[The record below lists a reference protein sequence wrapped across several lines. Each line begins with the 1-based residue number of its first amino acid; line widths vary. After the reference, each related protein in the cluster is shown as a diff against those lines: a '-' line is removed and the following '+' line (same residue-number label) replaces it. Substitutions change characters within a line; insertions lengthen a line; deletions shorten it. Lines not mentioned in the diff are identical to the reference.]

1 MQGLKSDELGFLVG
15 KPVDLTDIHDELSNI
30 NGELAQIKAILSRDD
45 AIDITPK
52 SINKL
57 VNGFA
62 GSIATKN
69 SKASAKQS
77 ETTHTPVPRDIASSQ
92 SSNRSFQRLNQVIGD
107 KVAKGSIKA
116 GKQHIATTKA
126 RDSKGRFTSQNNT
139 NGAVNS
145 PKGRGADGRFVA
157 QNTPHNAIRD
167 SNGRFLP
174 KNGEDNSR
182 AEKDSLGTKLKNI
195 GGKISDTL
203 GDLGSGNEQA
213 DPSVQAMGEIKGVLT
228 PVGRG
233 FGKLFGGGSSNGLSR
248 GQDRWYRR
256 FFKQN
261 TEKARTDDL
270 ADKREQ
276 KLLSNIEK
284 KEGPDIASRSGLL
297 ATLFLAFMGALAT
310 LLIKGFQSLA
320 TPLKF
325 LGSFFGPL
333 VKVLQ
338 ALAHAIGLKK
348 LADLLGGPSSPRN
361 RNRGPG
367 GSTRG
372 GGARGP
378 GDSTRGGGARGPGD
392 STRGDGAG
400 GRAKALFKKL
410 PIIGALLSAGFL
422 AKDLNDISENGESQE
437 TKTRQVGSAVG
448 ATAGGLGGALGGAAA
463 GAAIGSVVP
472 LVGTLAGG
480 IVGAL
485 VGGIG
490 GGKVGGML
498 GDKFGEWVN
507 ELREAGVTD
516 KMAYSWDVGI
526 NAMSIMWRD
535 FTTLAGS
542 FWNGMVVGV
551 QTGWANVTA
560 FTQNMW
566 QGVGNAFTSTT
577 EFLKTSWAVAT
588 TLVGGALNTVWT
600 SLGELASSVNEAI
613 KAKTGIDIAKNVDDL
628 KSTVKGWGESLKTA
642 FGDFSENVKS
652 KLGEVFGGSYLGG
665 VLNEAQ
671 QMADTQPI
679 STTKEQDAN
688 QTGVLN
694 AFMKAGFTKNQ
705 AVALT
710 AEVGRENDYNSK
722 NLYGYHKDEA
732 NGKVNMGMISW
743 QGDRAKRLEAHMQKK
758 GLIQNGK
765 MVQSQASLD
774 AQAEFVK
781 QEINGGG
788 YNATKKLFA
797 ENPNADPETYAKTLG
812 TDYIRWAYGQNK
824 LKSGKSFDWKK
835 HDNKRRAYKVKAQGK
850 SGTATAVPFR
860 PGYNTQTAKA
870 AVDAATKG
878 KATTP
883 TATTAATTP
892 TDTVT
897 PEVDPVEPQVDPN
910 SVEALIQTFNNFD
923 GMANVKQ
930 AVVSM
935 LKTSA
940 EGTTVA
946 HQKAARG
953 AVVPAM
959 RFTAPAPVA
968 EAPKVSMPL
977 ASNSAK
983 DSNSKLDDVSRDVS
997 DRRIAHI
1004 VTGAYSSS
1012 T

>member
-30 NGELAQIKAILSRDD
+30 NRELAQIKAILSRDD
-45 AIDITPK
+45 AIDITPR

-62 GSIATKN
+62 GSISAKN
-69 SKASAKQS
+69 GKAGTKQS
-77 ETTHTPVPRDIASSQ
+77 EITNTPVSRDIASSQ

-107 KVAKGSIKA
+107 QVAKGSIKA

-126 RDSKGRFTSQNNT
+126 RDSNGRFTSQNNT

-261 TEKARTDDL
+261 AEKARTDDL

-297 ATLFLAFMGALAT
+297 ATLLLAFMGALAT

-333 VKVLQ
+333 AKALQ
-338 ALAHAIGLKK
+338 ALARAIGLKK
-348 LADLLGGPSSPRN
+348 LADRLGGPSSKTKDKNKSPGGTA
-361 RNRGPG
+361 GPG
-367 GSTRG
+367 AGTAKG
-372 GGARGP
+372 GG
-378 GDSTRGGGARGPGD
+378 
-392 STRGDGAG
+392 
-400 GRAKALFKKL
+400 KALLKKL

-422 AKDLNDISENGESQE
+422 AKDLNDIAENDESKE

-448 ATAGGLGGALGGAAA
+448 ATAGGIGGVLGGGAA

-516 KMAYSWDVGI
+516 EMSRTWGI
-526 NAMSIMWRD
+526 GVNAMSIMWRD

-542 FWNGMVVGV
+542 FWNGMVAGV
-551 QTGWANVTA
+551 QTGWSNVTA

-566 QGVGNAFTSTT
+566 QGVGNAFDTTT

-588 TLVGGALNTVWT
+588 SVVGGALGTVWT
-600 SLGELASSVNEAI
+600 SLGELASQVNEAI

-642 FGDFSENVKS
+642 FGDFSESVKS

-671 QMADTQPI
+671 QMADNQPI

-765 MVQSQASLD
+765 MVQSQAALD

-781 QEINGGG
+781 WEIDNDTD
-788 YNATKKLFA
+788 YSKTKQVFA
-797 ENPNADPETYAKTLG
+797 NNPNADPESYAKTLG
-812 TDYIRWAYGQNK
+812 TNYVRWAYGQNVLSNGK
-824 LKSGKSFDWKK
+824 AFDSGK
-835 HDNKRRAYKVKAQGK
+835 HDRKRRGYKVQAQAKPGIAP
-850 SGTATAVPFR
+850 ATAVPFR
-860 PGYNTQTAKA
+860 PGYNAQTAKA

-883 TATTAATTP
+883 T
-892 TDTVT
+892 DTVT
-897 PEVDPVEPQVDPN
+897 PEAAPVEPQVDPN
-910 SVEALIQTFNNFD
+910 SIEGLMQTFNNFD

-930 AVVSM
+930 AVISM

-959 RFTAPAPVA
+959 RFNPPAPIA

>member
-45 AIDITPK
+45 AIDITPR

-77 ETTHTPVPRDIASSQ
+77 EITNTPVSRDIASSQ

-107 KVAKGSIKA
+107 QVAKGSIKA

-126 RDSKGRFTSQNNT
+126 RDSNGRFTSQNNT

-261 TEKARTDDL
+261 AEKARTDDL

-297 ATLFLAFMGALAT
+297 ATLLLAFMGALAT

-333 VKVLQ
+333 LKALEALAKVL
-338 ALAHAIGLKK
+338 GLKK
-348 LADLLGGPSSPRN
+348 LADRLGGPSSPGN

-378 GDSTRGGGARGPGD
+378 DD
-392 STRGDGAG
+392 STRGDGAR

-422 AKDLNDISENGESQE
+422 AKDLHDISENGESQE

-448 ATAGGLGGALGGAAA
+448 ATAGGIGGALGGAAA

-472 LVGTLAGG
+472 LVGTIAGG

-516 KMAYSWDVGI
+516 KMAYSWDVGV

-542 FWNGMVVGV
+542 FWNGMIAGV

-566 QGVGNAFTSTT
+566 QGVGNAFDTTT

-588 TLVGGALNTVWT
+588 SVVGGALGTVWT
-600 SLGELASSVNEAI
+600 SLGELASQVNEAI

-642 FGDFSENVKS
+642 FGDFSESVKS

-671 QMADTQPI
+671 QMADTQPA

-765 MVQSQASLD
+765 MVQSQAALD

-781 QEINGGG
+781 WEIDNDTD
-788 YNATKKLFA
+788 YSKTKQVFA
-797 ENPNADPETYAKTLG
+797 NNPNADPESYAKTLG
-812 TDYIRWAYGQNK
+812 TNYVRWAYGQNVLSNGK
-824 LKSGKSFDWKK
+824 AFDSGK
-835 HDNKRRAYKVKAQGK
+835 HDRKRRGYKVQAQAKPGIAP
-850 SGTATAVPFR
+850 ATAVPFR
-860 PGYNTQTAKA
+860 PGYNAQTAKA

-883 TATTAATTP
+883 T
-892 TDTVT
+892 DTVT
-897 PEVDPVEPQVDPN
+897 PEAAPVEPQVDPN
-910 SVEALIQTFNNFD
+910 SIEGLMQTFNNFD

-930 AVVSM
+930 AVISM

-959 RFTAPAPVA
+959 RFNPPAPIA

>member
-45 AIDITPK
+45 AIDITPR

-77 ETTHTPVPRDIASSQ
+77 ETTHTPVSRDIASSQ

-107 KVAKGSIKA
+107 QVAKGAIKA

-126 RDSKGRFTSQNNT
+126 RDSNGRFTSQNNT

-261 TEKARTDDL
+261 AEKARTDDL

-348 LADLLGGPSSPRN
+348 LADRLGGPSSPGN

-378 GDSTRGGGARGPGD
+378 GDSTRG
-392 STRGDGAG
+392 DGTG

-422 AKDLNDISENGESQE
+422 AKDLNDIAENDESKE

-448 ATAGGLGGALGGAAA
+448 ATAGGIGGVLGGGAA

-516 KMAYSWDVGI
+516 KMAYSWDIGV

-542 FWNGMVVGV
+542 VWNGMVAGV

-642 FGDFSENVKS
+642 FGDFSESVKS

-671 QMADTQPI
+671 QMADNQPI

-765 MVQSQASLD
+765 MVQSQAALD

-781 QEINGGG
+781 WEIDNDTD
-788 YNATKKLFA
+788 YSKTKQVFA
-797 ENPNADPETYAKTLG
+797 NNPNADPESYAKTLG
-812 TDYIRWAYGQNK
+812 TNYVRWAYGQNVLSNGK
-824 LKSGKSFDWKK
+824 AFDSGK
-835 HDNKRRAYKVKAQGK
+835 HDRKRRGYKVQAQAKPGIAP
-850 SGTATAVPFR
+850 ATAVPFR
-860 PGYNTQTAKA
+860 PGYNAQTAKA

-883 TATTAATTP
+883 T
-892 TDTVT
+892 DTVT
-897 PEVDPVEPQVDPN
+897 PEAAPVEPQVDPN
-910 SVEALIQTFNNFD
+910 SIEGLMQTFNNFD

-930 AVVSM
+930 AVISM

-959 RFTAPAPVA
+959 RFNPPAPIA

>member
-1 MQGLKSDELGFLVG
+1 
-15 KPVDLTDIHDELSNI
+15 
-30 NGELAQIKAILSRDD
+30 
-45 AIDITPK
+45 
-52 SINKL
+52 
-57 VNGFA
+57 
-62 GSIATKN
+62 
-69 SKASAKQS
+69 
-77 ETTHTPVPRDIASSQ
+77 
-92 SSNRSFQRLNQVIGD
+92 
-107 KVAKGSIKA
+107 
-116 GKQHIATTKA
+116 
-126 RDSKGRFTSQNNT
+126 
-139 NGAVNS
+139 
-145 PKGRGADGRFVA
+145 
-157 QNTPHNAIRD
+157 
-167 SNGRFLP
+167 
-174 KNGEDNSR
+174 
-182 AEKDSLGTKLKNI
+182 
-195 GGKISDTL
+195 
-203 GDLGSGNEQA
+203 
-213 DPSVQAMGEIKGVLT
+213 MGEIKGVLT

-378 GDSTRGGGARGPGD
+378 GDSTRG
-392 STRGDGAG
+392 DGTG

-422 AKDLNDISENGESQE
+422 AKDLHDISENGESQE

-448 ATAGGLGGALGGAAA
+448 ATAGGIGGALGGAAA

-516 KMAYSWDVGI
+516 KMAYSWDIGV

-671 QMADTQPI
+671 QIADTNTQPI

-812 TDYIRWAYGQNK
+812 KNYIGWAYGQNV
-824 LKSGKSFDWKK
+824 LSSGKAFDWKA

-860 PGYNTQTAKA
+860 PGYNAQTAKA

-883 TATTAATTP
+883 AATTAAATP

-897 PEVDPVEPQVDPN
+897 PEAAPVEPQVDPN
-910 SVEALIQTFNNFD
+910 SIEGLMQTFNNFD

-930 AVVSM
+930 AVISM

-959 RFTAPAPVA
+959 RFNPPAPIA

>member
-45 AIDITPK
+45 AIDITPR

-77 ETTHTPVPRDIASSQ
+77 ETTHTPVSRDIASSQ

-107 KVAKGSIKA
+107 QVAKGSIKA

-126 RDSKGRFTSQNNT
+126 RDSNGRFTSQNNT

-284 KEGPDIASRSGLL
+284 KEGPDIASRSGFL
-297 ATLFLAFMGALAT
+297 AALFLGFMGALAT
-310 LLIKGFQSLA
+310 LLLKGFQSLA

-333 VKVLQ
+333 LKALEALAKVL
-338 ALAHAIGLKK
+338 GLKK
-348 LADLLGGPSSPRN
+348 LADRLGGPSSPGN

-367 GSTRG
+367 GTAGGGTARG
-372 GGARGP
+372 GGGTNEGSP
-378 GDSTRGGGARGPGD
+378 RGG
-392 STRGDGAG
+392 
-400 GRAKALFKKL
+400 AKALLKKL

-422 AKDLNDISENGESQE
+422 AKDLHDISENGESQE

-448 ATAGGLGGALGGAAA
+448 ATAGGIGGALGGAAA

-516 KMAYSWDVGI
+516 KMAYSWDIGV

-642 FGDFSENVKS
+642 FGDFSESVKS

-671 QMADTQPI
+671 QMADTQPV

-694 AFMKAGFTKNQ
+694 AFMKAGFTKSQ

-732 NGKVNMGMISW
+732 NGEVNMGMISW
-743 QGDRAKRLEAHMQKK
+743 QGSRAKRLEAHMQKK

-765 MVQSQASLD
+765 MVQGQAALD

-781 QEINGGG
+781 QEINGGD
-788 YNATKKLFA
+788 YDATKKLFA
-797 ENPNADPETYAKTLG
+797 QNPNLDPEAYAKTLG

>member
-45 AIDITPK
+45 AIDITPR

-62 GSIATKN
+62 GSISAKN
-69 SKASAKQS
+69 GKAGTKQS
-77 ETTHTPVPRDIASSQ
+77 EITNTPVSRDIASSQ

-107 KVAKGSIKA
+107 QVAKGSIKA

-126 RDSKGRFTSQNNT
+126 RDSNGRFTSQNNT

-261 TEKARTDDL
+261 AEKARTDDL

-297 ATLFLAFMGALAT
+297 ATLLLAFMGALAT

-325 LGSFFGPL
+325 LGTFFAPL
-333 VKVLQ
+333 LKVLE
-338 ALAHAIGLKK
+338 ALAKVLGLKK
-348 LADLLGGPSSPRN
+348 LADRLGGPSSPRN

-367 GSTRG
+367 SPNGGGSRGPGSPNG
-372 GGARGP
+372 GGAP
-378 GDSTRGGGARGPGD
+378 
-392 STRGDGAG
+392 G

-422 AKDLNDISENGESQE
+422 AKDLSDISDNGESKE

-448 ATAGGLGGALGGAAA
+448 ATAGGIGGVLGGGAA

-542 FWNGMVVGV
+542 VWNGMVAGV

-566 QGVGNAFTSTT
+566 QGVGNAFDTTT

-588 TLVGGALNTVWT
+588 TLVGGALGTVWT

-652 KLGEVFGGSYLGG
+652 KLNEVFGGSYLGG
-665 VLNEAQ
+665 VLSEAQ
-671 QMADTQPI
+671 QMADTQPA
-679 STTKEQDAN
+679 STTKQQDAN

-694 AFMKAGFTKNQ
+694 AFMKAGFTKSQ

-765 MVQSQASLD
+765 MVQSQAALD

-781 QEINGGG
+781 WEIDNDTD
-788 YNATKKLFA
+788 YSKTKQVFA
-797 ENPNADPETYAKTLG
+797 NNPNADPESYAKTLG
-812 TDYIRWAYGQNK
+812 TNYVRWAYGQNVLSNGK
-824 LKSGKSFDWKK
+824 AFDSGK
-835 HDNKRRAYKVKAQGK
+835 HDRKRRGYKVQAQAKPGIAP
-850 SGTATAVPFR
+850 ATAVPFR
-860 PGYNTQTAKA
+860 PGYNAQTAKA

-883 TATTAATTP
+883 T
-892 TDTVT
+892 DTVT
-897 PEVDPVEPQVDPN
+897 PEAAPVEPQVDPN
-910 SVEALIQTFNNFD
+910 SIEGLMQTFNNFD

-930 AVVSM
+930 AVISM

-959 RFTAPAPVA
+959 RFNPPAPIA

>member
-1 MQGLKSDELGFLVG
+1 MDSKNLNFKFDKMQGLKSDELGFLVG

-45 AIDITPK
+45 AIDITPR

-92 SSNRSFQRLNQVIGD
+92 SSNRSFQRLNQVVGD
-107 KVAKGSIKA
+107 QVAKGSIKA

-126 RDSKGRFTSQNNT
+126 RDSNGRFTSQNNT

-145 PKGRGADGRFVA
+145 PKGRGKDGRFIA
-157 QNTPHNAIRD
+157 KNTPNDAIRD

-195 GGKISDTL
+195 GGRISDTL

-213 DPSVQAMGEIKGVLT
+213 DPSIQAMGEIKGVLT

-233 FGKLFGGGSSNGLSR
+233 FGKLFGSGSSNGLSR

-378 GDSTRGGGARGPGD
+378 DD
-392 STRGDGAG
+392 STRGDGAR

-422 AKDLNDISENGESQE
+422 AKDLNDIAENGESQE

-448 ATAGGLGGALGGAAA
+448 ATAGGIGGALGGAAA

-542 FWNGMVVGV
+542 VWNGMVAGV

-566 QGVGNAFTSTT
+566 QGVGNAFDTTT

-588 TLVGGALNTVWT
+588 TLVGGALGTVWT

-652 KLGEVFGGSYLGG
+652 KLNEVFGGSYLGG
-665 VLNEAQ
+665 VLSEAQ
-671 QMADTQPI
+671 QMADTQPA

-694 AFMKAGFTKNQ
+694 AFMKAGFTKSQ

-722 NLYGYHKDEA
+722 NLYGYHKDES

-743 QGDRAKRLEAHMQKK
+743 QGDRAKRLEAYMQGK
-758 GLIQNGK
+758 GLIKNGK
-765 MVQSQASLD
+765 MVQGQASLD

-812 TDYIRWAYGQNK
+812 TNYIRWRYGKNA
-824 LKSGKSFDWKK
+824 LANGKSFDWQV
-835 HDNKRRAYKVKAQGK
+835 HDKKRRAYKVKAQAK

-860 PGYNTQTAKA
+860 PGYNAQTAKA

-883 TATTAATTP
+883 T
-892 TDTVT
+892 DTVT
-897 PEVDPVEPQVDPN
+897 PEAAPVEPQVDPN
-910 SVEALIQTFNNFD
+910 SIEGLMQTFNNFD

-930 AVVSM
+930 AVISM

-959 RFTAPAPVA
+959 RFNPPAPIA

>member
-45 AIDITPK
+45 AIDITPR

-62 GSIATKN
+62 GSISAKN
-69 SKASAKQS
+69 GKAGTKQS
-77 ETTHTPVPRDIASSQ
+77 EITNTPVSRDIASSQ

-107 KVAKGSIKA
+107 QVAKGSIKA

-126 RDSKGRFTSQNNT
+126 RDSNGRFTSQNNT

-261 TEKARTDDL
+261 AEKARTDDL

-297 ATLFLAFMGALAT
+297 ATLLLAFMGALAT

-333 VKVLQ
+333 LKALEALAKVL
-338 ALAHAIGLKK
+338 GLKK
-348 LADLLGGPSSPRN
+348 LADRLGGPSSPGN

-378 GDSTRGGGARGPGD
+378 DD
-392 STRGDGAG
+392 STRGDGAR

-422 AKDLNDISENGESQE
+422 AKDLHDISENGESQE

-448 ATAGGLGGALGGAAA
+448 ATAGGIGGELGGAAA

-472 LVGTLAGG
+472 LVGTIAGG

-516 KMAYSWDVGI
+516 KMAYSWDVGV

-542 FWNGMVVGV
+542 FWNGMIAGV

-566 QGVGNAFTSTT
+566 QGVGNAFDTTT

-588 TLVGGALNTVWT
+588 SVVGGALGTVWT
-600 SLGELASSVNEAI
+600 SLGELASQVNEAI

-642 FGDFSENVKS
+642 FGDFSESVKS

-671 QMADTQPI
+671 QMADNQPI

-765 MVQSQASLD
+765 MVQSQAALD

-781 QEINGGG
+781 WEIDNDTD
-788 YNATKKLFA
+788 YSKTKQVFA
-797 ENPNADPETYAKTLG
+797 NNPNADPESYAKTLG
-812 TDYIRWAYGQNK
+812 TNYVRWAYGQNVLSNGK
-824 LKSGKSFDWKK
+824 AFDSGK
-835 HDNKRRAYKVKAQGK
+835 HDRKRRGYKVQAQAKPGIAP
-850 SGTATAVPFR
+850 ATAVPFR
-860 PGYNTQTAKA
+860 PGYNAQTAKA

-883 TATTAATTP
+883 T
-892 TDTVT
+892 DTVT
-897 PEVDPVEPQVDPN
+897 PEAAPVEPQVDPN
-910 SVEALIQTFNNFD
+910 SIEGLMQTFNNFD

-930 AVVSM
+930 AVISM

-959 RFTAPAPVA
+959 RFNPPAPIA

>member
-45 AIDITPK
+45 AIDITPR

-77 ETTHTPVPRDIASSQ
+77 ETTHTPVSRDIASSQ
-92 SSNRSFQRLNQVIGD
+92 SSNRSFQRLNQAIGD
-107 KVAKGSIKA
+107 QVAKGSVKA

-126 RDSKGRFTSQNNT
+126 RDSNGRFTSQNNT
-139 NGAVNS
+139 NGAINS

-157 QNTPHNAIRD
+157 QNTPSDAIRD

-174 KNGEDNSR
+174 KNGDSHSG

-297 ATLFLAFMGALAT
+297 ATLLLAFMGALAT

-325 LGSFFGPL
+325 LGTFFAPL
-333 VKVLQ
+333 LKVLE
-338 ALAHAIGLKK
+338 ALAKVLGLKK
-348 LADLLGGPSSPRN
+348 LADRLGGPSSPRN

-367 GSTRG
+367 SPNGGGSRGPGSPNG
-372 GGARGP
+372 GGAP
-378 GDSTRGGGARGPGD
+378 
-392 STRGDGAG
+392 G

-422 AKDLNDISENGESQE
+422 AKDLSDISDNGESKE

-448 ATAGGLGGALGGAAA
+448 ATAGGIGGVLGGGAA

-516 KMAYSWDVGI
+516 KMAYSWDVGV

-542 FWNGMVVGV
+542 FWNGMIAGV

-566 QGVGNAFTSTT
+566 QGVGNAFDTTT

-588 TLVGGALNTVWT
+588 SVVGGALGTVWT
-600 SLGELASSVNEAI
+600 SLGELASQVNEAI

-642 FGDFSENVKS
+642 FGDFSESVKS

-671 QMADTQPI
+671 QMADNQPI

-765 MVQSQASLD
+765 MVQSQAALD

-781 QEINGGG
+781 WEIDNDTN
-788 YNATKKLFA
+788 YSKTKQVFA
-797 ENPNADPETYAKTLG
+797 NNPNADPESYAKTLG
-812 TDYIRWAYGQNK
+812 TNYVRWAYGQNVLSNGK
-824 LKSGKSFDWKK
+824 AFDSGK
-835 HDNKRRAYKVKAQGK
+835 HDRKRRGYKVQAQAKPGIAP
-850 SGTATAVPFR
+850 ATAVPFR
-860 PGYNTQTAKA
+860 PGYNAQTAKA

-883 TATTAATTP
+883 T
-892 TDTVT
+892 DTVT
-897 PEVDPVEPQVDPN
+897 PEAAPVEPQVDPN
-910 SVEALIQTFNNFD
+910 SIEGLMQTFNNFD

-930 AVVSM
+930 AVISM

-959 RFTAPAPVA
+959 RFNPPAPIA

>member
-45 AIDITPK
+45 AIDITPR

-77 ETTHTPVPRDIASSQ
+77 ETTHTPVSRDIASSQ

-107 KVAKGSIKA
+107 QVAKVAIKA

-126 RDSKGRFTSQNNT
+126 RDSNGRFTSQNNT

-333 VKVLQ
+333 LKALEALAKVL
-338 ALAHAIGLKK
+338 GLKK
-348 LADLLGGPSSPRN
+348 LADRLGGPSSPGN

-378 GDSTRGGGARGPGD
+378 DD
-392 STRGDGAG
+392 STRGDGAR

-422 AKDLNDISENGESQE
+422 AKDLHDISENGESQE

-448 ATAGGLGGALGGAAA
+448 ATAGGIGGALGGAAA

-472 LVGTLAGG
+472 LVGTIAGG

-516 KMAYSWDVGI
+516 KMSRSWGI
-526 NAMSIMWRD
+526 GVNAMSIMWRD

-542 FWNGMVVGV
+542 VWSGMVAGV
-551 QTGWANVTA
+551 KTGWANVTA

-566 QGVGNAFTSTT
+566 QGVGNAFDTTT

-588 TLVGGALNTVWT
+588 SLVGGALGTVWT
-600 SLGELASSVNEAI
+600 SLGELASQVNEAI

-652 KLGEVFGGSYLGG
+652 KMSEVFGNSYLGSVVGAATEQYDSGTHINSNQVNGTPKSRGERNNNPGNLNFVGQKNARLETHKSARFAAFSTPQQGMDALYNQLQRYHQGKTTGKKLQSVHDIINTYAPIADNNNTAQYISNVSKELG
-665 VLNEAQ
+665 VGPHEKIDINDPKVARTL
-671 QMADTQPI
+671 
-679 STTKEQDAN
+679 
-688 QTGVLN
+688 
-694 AFMKAGFTKNQ
+694 MKAIVTIEN
-705 AVALT
+705 
-710 AEVGRENDYNSK
+710 GRNI
-722 NLYGYHKDEA
+722 YGDEMF
-732 NGKVNMGMISW
+732 N
-743 QGDRAKRLEAHMQKK
+743 
-758 GLIQNGK
+758 
-765 MVQSQASLD
+765 AS
-774 AQAEFVK
+774 VS
-781 QEINGGG
+781 N
-788 YNATKKLFA
+788 Y
-797 ENPNADPETYAKTLG
+797 
-812 TDYIRWAYGQNK
+812 
-824 LKSGKSFDWKK
+824 SGK
-835 HDNKRRAYKVKAQGK
+835 KVAPGADKP
-850 SGTATAVPFR
+850 ATAVPFR
-860 PGYNTQTAKA
+860 PGYNAQTAKA

-883 TATTAATTP
+883 AATTAAATP

-897 PEVDPVEPQVDPN
+897 PEAAPVEPQVDPN
-910 SVEALIQTFNNFD
+910 SIEGLMQTFNNFD

-930 AVVSM
+930 AVISM

-959 RFTAPAPVA
+959 RFNPPAPIA